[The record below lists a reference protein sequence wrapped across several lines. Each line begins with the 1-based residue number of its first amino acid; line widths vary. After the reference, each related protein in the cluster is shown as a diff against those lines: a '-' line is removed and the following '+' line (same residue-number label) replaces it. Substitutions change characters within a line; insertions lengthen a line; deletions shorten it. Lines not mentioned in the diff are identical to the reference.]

1 MPKDCKGGCG
11 QLLYGKD
18 YCHDCFLEKVRQET
32 LEGQKDRIRH
42 EDELGVLEID

>member
-1 MPKDCKGGCG
+1 M
-11 QLLYGKD
+11 YGKD

-42 EDELGVLEID
+42 EDELGDLKIDERA